1 MSKQPPIPEDQKGMH
16 DRRDEAT
23 NVQTGQPGD
32 AGVNLDQQGR
42 FANARQNLTP
52 QHKTQAR

>member
-1 MSKQPPIPEDQKGMH
+1 MSKHPPIPDDQKGPH

-32 AGVNLDQQGR
+32 ADVNLDQQGR
-42 FANARQNLTP
+42 FANVRQNLTP